1 MLDLFLHQEKLVFF
15 CVRCV
20 DGRPDFPDFYVR
32 VCGPQLYI
40 IQGIHLKK
48 LNKVFNVL
56 ILYSILNRKSDE

>member
-1 MLDLFLHQEKLVFF
+1 MLDLFLHQEIFFFF

-20 DGRPDFPDFYVR
+20 DGRPDDFYVR